1 MKGRQK
7 FTVVR
12 ADIETRE
19 ALERMA
25 KATERSVPKMLRL
38 VVLRAERE
46 MTEKQEAPHAD
57 PIPEAR

>member
-19 ALERMA
+19 ALRRMA
-25 KATERSVPKMLRL
+25 EATERSVPKMLRL
-38 VVLRAERE
+38 LVLKAERE
-46 MTEKQEAPHAD
+46 MTEPQEAPDADRVAD
-57 PIPEAR
+57 PR

>member
-1 MKGRQK
+1 MNGRQK
-7 FTVVR
+7 FTAVR

-46 MTEKQEAPHAD
+46 MTEKQEAPDAD
-57 PIPEAR
+57 PMPEAR